1 MNNIAENKRELTS
14 DILSDLY
21 EKRIEPKI
29 NKRIF
34 KGKSTLI
41 FKAFRSRHS
50 TNMLSDY
57 LKSLG
62 YRTEIIECFFRW
74 EIIIFW

>member
-1 MNNIAENKRELTS
+1 MNDVAENKRELTS

-21 EKRIEPKI
+21 EKKIEPKI

-41 FKAFRSRHS
+41 FKAFSSRHS

-62 YRTEIIECFFRW
+62 YRTEIIGCFLRW
-74 EIIIFW
+74 GIIIFW